1 MFQHFLKRTVRP
13 LFYVPP
19 KPVGRWNIHKQNDS
33 LYLNNYYSNIDHC
46 GDKICGIPKTDP
58 YTSSFTSRYLTNYK
72 LKNNKSNY
80 KNK

>member
-1 MFQHFLKRTVRP
+1 MFQHFLKRSVRP

-46 GDKICGIPKTDP
+46 GGCNYQKETVQKIINDSKNIKDKID
-58 YTSSFTSRYLTNYK
+58 
-72 LKNNKSNY
+72 NN
-80 KNK
+80 